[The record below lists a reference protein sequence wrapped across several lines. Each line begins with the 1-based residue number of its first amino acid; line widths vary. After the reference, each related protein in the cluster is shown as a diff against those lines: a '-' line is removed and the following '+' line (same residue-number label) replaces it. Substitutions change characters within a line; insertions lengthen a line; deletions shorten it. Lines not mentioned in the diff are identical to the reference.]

1 MENWGRILIKGVAMQ
16 NQSIQSKQTSQQDN
30 QQTSTMCSKQQ
41 GAVIWICGLAG
52 AGKTTIAKEIFT
64 LLEQKYSNVIFLDGD
79 EFREIFGR
87 SGFSKEER
95 LEVARLIAKLCVF
108 LSKSGL
114 IVVCATISLFDEIYA
129 FNRSH
134 ITRYFEV
141 FVECS
146 MEELLRRDKKAL
158 YSQAL
163 KGDIKD
169 VIGIDLT
176 YDTPKAH
183 YVLQNNTAD
192 KLDSKVKELYN
203 AVEKFLIQKG
213 AK

>member
-1 MENWGRILIKGVAMQ
+1 MQ

-52 AGKTTIAKEIFT
+52 AGKTTIAKEVFM
-64 LLEQKYSNVIFLDGD
+64 LLEKKYKNMIFLDGD
-79 EFREIFGR
+79 EIREIFGR
-87 SGFSKEER
+87 SGFSREER

-114 IVVCATISLFDEIYA
+114 IVVCATISLFNEIYA
-129 FNRSH
+129 YNRTHISH
-134 ITRYFEV
+134 YFEV

-146 MEELLRRDKKAL
+146 MEELLRRDKKSL

-163 KGDIKD
+163 KGE
-169 VIGIDLT
+169 VSNVMGVDLA
-176 YDTPKAH
+176 YDAPNAH
-183 YVLQNNTAD
+183 YVLKNDIAD
-192 KLDSKVKELYN
+192 ELDSKVSKLYSQ
-203 AVEKFLIQKG
+203 VEMFLESSLG
-213 AK
+213 E

>member
-1 MENWGRILIKGVAMQ
+1 MQ
-16 NQSIQSKQTSQQDN
+16 QATLKQTTQEESKVIQSTQKSQ
-30 QQTSTMCSKQQ
+30 K
-41 GAVIWICGLAG
+41 GAVIWVCGLAG
-52 AGKTTIAKEIFT
+52 AGKTTIAQKVFA

-79 EFREIFGR
+79 EIREIFGR

-129 FNRSH
+129 FNRAHISH
-134 ITRYFEV
+134 YFEV

-146 MEELLRRDKKAL
+146 MEELLRRDKKSL
-158 YSQAL
+158 YSKAQ
-163 KGDIKD
+163 KGEIKD
-169 VIGIDLT
+169 VMGIDLT
-176 YDTPKAH
+176 YDTPNAH

-192 KLDSKVKELYN
+192 KLDSKVSELYEV
-203 AVEKFLIQKG
+203 VEKFLMQR
-213 AK
+213 